1 MTSQNRRNSV
11 PAKAEANAKTPA
23 TQIGFWSAVSIGV
36 GGMVGAGIF
45 SILGVVASV
54 SGNAIWLSFLVGG
67 IVALLS
73 TYSYSRLGVTFPST
87 GGAVEF
93 LVRGLGDG
101 PVSGGLNIFMWIGYI
116 VTIAL
121 YANAFGS
128 YGATFFAHSAW
139 LVKALAILAVLVF
152 TLVNFVGAQF
162 MGRAETAIVA
172 IKLAIL
178 LLFAIAGMFFI
189 EPARLDP
196 GVWPDATHILAAAGI
211 LFVGYEGF
219 GLITNAAGDMA
230 DPAKTLPR
238 ALYTSVLAVIGLY
251 VLVSVAVIGN
261 LPLPEILAT
270 EDYALAEAA
279 KPFLGM
285 IGFKLVA
292 VAALLSTSS
301 AINATL
307 FGGANVSY
315 TIAKYGQLPKT
326 FSRRLW
332 HGSLEGLFITSAV
345 VIVFVLAFDLGRI
358 AMMGSAAFLV
368 VYTAVNAA
376 HLRVTAQ
383 TGARKWL
390 VVLSLLTCLAMLAML
405 SVHMWQQARTSLV
418 VMIVVLAG
426 SFGAEAIYRRTSR
439 RAGQSATEGK

>member
-1 MTSQNRRNSV
+1 MTTE
-11 PAKAEANAKTPA
+11 KTTNAKSPA
-23 TQIGFWSAVSIGV
+23 RQIGFWAAVSIGI

-54 SGNAIWLSFLVGG
+54 SGNAIWLSFIVGG
-67 IVALLS
+67 VVALLS
-73 TYSYSRLGVTFPST
+73 TYSYSRLGVTYPST

-101 PVSGGLNIFMWIGYI
+101 ITSGGLNIFMWIGYI

-128 YGATFFAHSAW
+128 YGATFFGHSPW
-139 LVKALAILAVLVF
+139 LVKTLAICAVLIF
-152 TLVNFVGAQF
+152 TLVNFIGAQF

-172 IKLAIL
+172 IKMAIL
-178 LLFAIAGMFFI
+178 LLFGVAGMFFI

-230 DPAKTLPR
+230 NPSKTLPR
-238 ALYTSVLAVIGLY
+238 ALYTSVILVIGLY
-251 VLVSVAVIGN
+251 VLVSFAVIGN

-332 HGSLEGLFITSAV
+332 YGSLEGLFITSAV
-345 VIVFVLAFDLGRI
+345 VIVFILAFDLGRI

-368 VYTAVNAA
+368 VYAAVNAA
-376 HLRVTAQ
+376 HLRITDK
-383 TGARKWL
+383 TGAKKWI
-390 VVLSLLTCLAMLAML
+390 VILSLVTCLAMLAVL
-405 SVHMWQQARTSLV
+405 SVHMWQNARQSLV
-418 VMIVVLAG
+418 VMAIVLAT
-426 SFGAEAIYRRTSR
+426 SFLVEIAYRKTSTRER
-439 RAGQSATEGK
+439 RSANVTA

>member
-1 MTSQNRRNSV
+1 MTTE
-11 PAKAEANAKTPA
+11 KTTNAKSPA
-23 TQIGFWSAVSIGV
+23 RQIGFWAAVSIGI

-54 SGNAIWLSFLVGG
+54 SGNAIWLSFIVGG
-67 IVALLS
+67 VVALLS
-73 TYSYSRLGVTFPST
+73 TYSYSRLGVTYPST

-101 PVSGGLNIFMWIGYI
+101 ITSGGLNIFMWIGYI

-128 YGATFFAHSAW
+128 YGATFFGHSPW
-139 LVKALAILAVLVF
+139 LVKTLAICAVLIF
-152 TLVNFVGAQF
+152 TLVNFIGAQF

-172 IKLAIL
+172 IKMAIL
-178 LLFAIAGMFFI
+178 LLFGVAGMFFL

-230 DPAKTLPR
+230 NPSKTLPR
-238 ALYTSVLAVIGLY
+238 ALYTSVILVIGLY

-332 HGSLEGLFITSAV
+332 YGSLEGLFITSAV
-345 VIVFVLAFDLGRI
+345 VIVFILAFDLGRI

-368 VYTAVNAA
+368 VYAAVNAA
-376 HLRVTAQ
+376 HLRITDK
-383 TGARKWL
+383 TGAKKWI
-390 VVLSLLTCLAMLAML
+390 VILSLVTCLAMLAVL
-405 SVHMWQQARTSLV
+405 SVHMWQNARQSLV
-418 VMIVVLAG
+418 VMAIVLAT
-426 SFGAEAIYRRTSR
+426 SFLVEIAYRKTSTRER
-439 RAGQSATEGK
+439 RSANVTA

>member
-1 MTSQNRRNSV
+1 
-11 PAKAEANAKTPA
+11 
-23 TQIGFWSAVSIGV
+23 
-36 GGMVGAGIF
+36 MVGAGIF

-54 SGNAIWLSFLVGG
+54 SGNAIWISFLVGG

-101 PVSGGLNIFMWIGYI
+101 LVSGGLNIFMWVGYI

-128 YGATFFAHSAW
+128 YGATFFDHSTW
-139 LVKALAILAVLVF
+139 IVKTLAVVAVLAF

-172 IKLAIL
+172 VKLSIL

-189 EPARLDP
+189 EPSRLDP
-196 GVWPDATHILAAAGI
+196 GVWPDATHIFAAAGI

-230 DPAKTLPR
+230 NPARTLPR
-238 ALYTSVLAVIGLY
+238 ALYTSV
-251 VLVSVAVIGN
+251 VLVIALYMLVSIAVIGN
-261 LPLPEILAT
+261 LPLPEILEA

-279 KPFLGM
+279 RPFLGM

-315 TIAKYGQLPKT
+315 TIAKYGQLPET

-332 HGSLEGLFITSAV
+332 HGSLEGLLLTSAI

-368 VYTAVNAA
+368 VYAAVNAA
-376 HLRVTAQ
+376 HLRITEQ
-383 TGARKWL
+383 TGAKRWI
-390 VVLSLLTCLAMLAML
+390 VVLSLVSCLAMLTIL
-405 SVHMWQQARTSLV
+405 SVHMFQQARASIV
-418 VMIVVLAG
+418 VMIAVLVG
-426 SFGAEAIYRRTSR
+426 SFVIEAAYRRTSR
-439 RAGQSATEGK
+439 RANRSAIKGR

>member
-1 MTSQNRRNSV
+1 MTTE
-11 PAKAEANAKTPA
+11 KTTNAKSPA
-23 TQIGFWSAVSIGV
+23 RQIGFWAAVSIGI

-54 SGNAIWLSFLVGG
+54 SGNAIWLSFIVGG
-67 IVALLS
+67 VVALLS
-73 TYSYSRLGVTFPST
+73 TYSYSRLGVTYPST

-101 PVSGGLNIFMWIGYI
+101 ITSGGLNIFMWIGYI

-128 YGATFFAHSAW
+128 YGATFFGHSPW
-139 LVKALAILAVLVF
+139 LVKTLAICAVLIF
-152 TLVNFVGAQF
+152 TLVNFIGAQF

-172 IKLAIL
+172 IKMAIL
-178 LLFAIAGMFFI
+178 LLFGVAGMFFL

-230 DPAKTLPR
+230 NPSKTLPR
-238 ALYTSVLAVIGLY
+238 ALYTSVILVIGLY
-251 VLVSVAVIGN
+251 VLVSFAVIGN

-332 HGSLEGLFITSAV
+332 YGSLEGLFITSAV
-345 VIVFVLAFDLGRI
+345 VIVFILAFDLGRI

-368 VYTAVNAA
+368 VYAAVNAA
-376 HLRVTAQ
+376 HLRITDK
-383 TGARKWL
+383 TGAKKWI
-390 VVLSLLTCLAMLAML
+390 VILSLVTCLAMLAVL
-405 SVHMWQQARTSLV
+405 SVHMWQNARQSLV
-418 VMIVVLAG
+418 VMAIVLAT
-426 SFGAEAIYRRTSR
+426 SFLVEIAYRKTSTRER
-439 RAGQSATEGK
+439 RSANVTA